1 MSHYLALAVFAA
13 LVAPVF
19 ACLMRESPGDRA
31 RFAAKVFG
39 TFVAFAYGVGW
50 LMFWLG

>member
-1 MSHYLALAVFAA
+1 MSHYLALTVFSA

-19 ACLMRESPGDRA
+19 ACLMREEPGDRA
-31 RFAAKVFG
+31 RFAAKAFG

-50 LMFWLG
+50 LMYLLG